1 MRSIFTSIAVL
12 FCFSV
17 AASAQGRI
25 SKDVN
30 AKKKAGSLAPT
41 LDIAAFGAKCNGVTN
56 DGPAITAASAAAGT
70 YYAATGK
77 LSTILISHGSTG
89 VCLITSSIVY
99 SSGSHFVGSGGIIS
113 NQTRGI
119 NTFVNSSQGDG
130 NDNISFDH
138 VVIHASTSSGVGI
151 YYLGGTVSKS
161 GGPHANFAITNSTIV
176 GASYAV
182 IVNVYNQNDGISH
195 HLTGIILNNNTIS
208 CNLISGR
215 YDTACRDGL
224 HLSGDL
230 SGFHMDGNTIYQRDD
245 AALALT
251 STGGRSAAGFS
262 GIMPRL
268 TPTQGTISNNTVRDT
283 AACIDFSGGSKV
295 TAAYNDCYEK
305 LANTNSG
312 PAIRFIFDQYPLP
325 NNIHVTG
332 GRFYTNSTGVDQS
345 TVKMDFSTTGIS
357 GTYPVCN
364 CYVDNA
370 KIGSTGV
377 NGAYIYALGNGLYFN
392 NNTFDAG
399 TYVTLNVENGNTTS
413 NVIVKGTK
421 WLGPTRSINTTSIHG
436 GLSNDAIID
445 DDFNGVRSSFSLM
458 PNHAHP
464 R

>member
-1 MRSIFTSIAVL
+1 MKHIIASVAVL
-12 FCFSV
+12 FYLSV
-17 AASAQGRI
+17 PASAQSSI

-30 AKKKAGSLAPT
+30 TKKKARSLAQT
-41 LDIAAFGAKCNGVTN
+41 LDVAAFGAKCDGVTN

-70 YYAATGK
+70 YYVDTGK
-77 LSTILISHGSTG
+77 PSTILISHGSTG

-99 SSGSHFVGSGGIIS
+99 SSGSHFVGRGGIIS
-113 NQTRGI
+113 NQTAGV
-119 NTFVNSSQGDG
+119 NTFVNSNQGDG
-130 NDNISFDH
+130 NDNVSFDH

-151 YYLGGTVSKS
+151 YYLGGTISKS
-161 GGPHANFAITNSTIV
+161 GGTHANFAVTNSTIV

-182 IVNVYNQNDGISH
+182 IVNVYNQNDGVSH
-195 HLTGIILNNNTIS
+195 HLTGVTLNNNTIS
-208 CNLISGR
+208 CNLISGA

-230 SGFHMDGNTIYQRDD
+230 SDFHMDGNTIYQRDD
-245 AALALT
+245 AGLALT
-251 STGGRSAAGFS
+251 STGGRYAAGFS
-262 GIMPRL
+262 GIMARL

-283 AACIDFSGGSKV
+283 AVCIDFSGGSMV
-295 TAAYNDCYEK
+295 TAAHNDCYEK

-357 GTYPVCN
+357 GAYPLCN
-364 CYVDNA
+364 CYVEDA
-370 KIGSTGV
+370 EIGSTGA
-377 NGAYIYALGNGLYFN
+377 NGAYVYALGNGLYFN

-399 TYVTLNVENGNTTS
+399 TRVTVNVENGNTTS
-413 NVIVKGTK
+413 NVIFKGTK
-421 WLGPTRSINTTSIHG
+421 WLGSTRSINTTSING
-436 GLSNDAIID
+436 GLSNDAVID
-445 DDFNGVRSSFSLM
+445 DYFNGVRSSFSLKS
-458 PNHAHP
+458 NSRHP